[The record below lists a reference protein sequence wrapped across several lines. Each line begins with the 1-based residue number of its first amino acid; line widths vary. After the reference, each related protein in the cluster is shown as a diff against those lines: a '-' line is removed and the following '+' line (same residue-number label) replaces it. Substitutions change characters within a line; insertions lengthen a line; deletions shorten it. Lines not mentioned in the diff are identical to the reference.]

1 MVLHRLAPALAAL
14 LMTAGGVCAQILVQ
28 PAPPPPLRNPDS
40 RSTLQ
45 PVPSKEEQAAK
56 AAAAAAS
63 AAAAAGG
70 KCARFEAG
78 RNAVYA
84 AAIRTVL
91 PELPQ
96 PGQAAD
102 VAAFQGD
109 VEKIHAKYEAEARA
123 GDVGA
128 LRKLMAVEMFAM
140 QLQRKDAPEPTLA
153 KACALAG
160 AAEKQRVILDPLACA
175 VLSLE
180 GSRKDD
186 PIRRDKAKAMMAA
199 AKAMVPA
206 NANASNAAKLLHD
219 EVEKG
224 LDGCY

>member
-14 LMTAGGVCAQILVQ
+14 LMTADVVCAQILVQ
-28 PAPPPPLRNPDS
+28 PPPPPPLRNPDS

-160 AAEKQRVILDPLACA
+160 APEKQRVILDPLACA

-180 GSRKDD
+180 GNRKDD
-186 PIRRDKAKAMMAA
+186 PTRRDKAKAMMAA